1 MRTLLVGIGLLLAL
15 ALPARAA
22 NDFGPERPYGL
33 LKVGLGLPGLPGY
46 AAEIFLSDAWTLELE
61 GGNGLIGGY
70 GLVGGRWRPCWGCD
84 DGAGF
89 ALGLGPELAFIPY
102 GDHGR
107 TAIYAA
113 VAIAPAFVYR
123 VSSHFGLTTGLKV
136 STGSGIEWETQ
147 DDGTRRF
154 IDPEL
159 INLFML
165 YVGVQI

>member
-1 MRTLLVGIGLLLAL
+1 MRTLLAALSLLVAMTSS
-15 ALPARAA
+15 ARAE
-22 NDFGPERPYGL
+22 NVLGPERPYVL

-46 AAEIFLSDAWTLELE
+46 AAEVFLADQWTLELE
-61 GGNGLIGGY
+61 GGTGLIGAY

-113 VAIAPAFVYR
+113 FAVSPAFVYR
-123 VSSHFGLTTGLKV
+123 FSPHFGLTTGLKV
-136 STGSGIEWETQ
+136 SVGSGVEWETSQ
-147 DDGTRRF
+147 DGTRRF
-154 IDPEL
+154 IEPEL
-159 INLFML
+159 INLFNL